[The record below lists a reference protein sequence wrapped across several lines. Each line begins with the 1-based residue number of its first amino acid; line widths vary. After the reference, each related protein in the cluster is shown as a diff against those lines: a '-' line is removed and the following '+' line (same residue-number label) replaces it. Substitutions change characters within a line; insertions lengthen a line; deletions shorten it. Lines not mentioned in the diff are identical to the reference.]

1 MRVLITGASG
11 YLGRHLLPLL
21 PAHWQTWAGY
31 HAQPIAPQPRLTPI
45 TLDLADPAVVQAALA
60 SIRPQVVIHTAIA
73 RQPERFDGVIV
84 QGSAAIAAAAA
95 AVGARL
101 IHLSTDIVLDGAA
114 ERYDETALP
123 CPEPVAGHPD
133 PLSGQGRAKAR
144 AERAVADRHPDP
156 VIVRTS
162 LIYGF
167 APLDHSTSWLVEGLS
182 RREPVTL
189 FTDQIR
195 CPVYAP
201 DLAASLIELS
211 ELPFSGV
218 INLAGPTALS
228 RYEFGLLLCRA
239 LDLDPSGLR
248 PALTPAGFPAPRQ
261 LVLTGD
267 LARRLLTTSRRTPYE
282 VCGIPATQRP

>member
-31 HAQPIAPQPRLTPI
+31 YARPIAPQPRLIPI
-45 TLDLADPAVVQAALA
+45 TLDLADPAFVQAALA
-60 SIRPQVVIHTAIA
+60 SIRPQLVIHTAIA
-73 RQPERFDGVIV
+73 RQPERFDRIIV
-84 QGSAAIAAAAA
+84 QGSASIAAAAA
-95 AVGARL
+95 SVGAKL

-114 ERYDETALP
+114 DRYDETALP

-133 PLSGQGRAKAR
+133 PLSGHGRAKAR
-144 AERAVADRHPDP
+144 AEKVVIDRHPDP

-182 RREPVTL
+182 RKEPVTL

-211 ELPFSGV
+211 GLPFSGV

-228 RYEFGLLLCRA
+228 RYEFGLLLCWA
-239 LDLDPSGLR
+239 LGLDPSGLR
-248 PALTPAGFPAPRQ
+248 PAPTPDGFVAPRR
-261 LVLTGD
+261 LVLAGD
-267 LARRLLTTSRRTPYE
+267 LARRLLTTTRRAPDE
-282 VCGIPATQRP
+282 VCGIPAAYWP